1 MPTKVGD
8 VYQITSGAELK
19 GFADLV
25 NGEEPGAKGILTKN
39 ITLNEPGDYAQKW
52 TPMGASSS
60 AAFTGDF
67 DGNGKTITGLYM
79 DGEDAIS
86 GLFGYVGKTGS
97 IHDLTIADASV
108 KSTKTSYGVYTALVA
123 ASNAGTISNVALKDS
138 MVSSG
143 GYAGGIAALNDG
155 TITGCANESAPVTH
169 NEKATSSYYA
179 LAGGIAGQNRG
190 TIALSY
196 NLARVTG
203 GNENIG
209 HIGSIAGKNESAGT
223 IESCYNRGD
232 IQTGAYLGGITG
244 YLSGTATNC
253 YSTGSVPTGT
263 YAKALFGHCT
273 SYSAKATACF
283 YLTGCGPEDT
293 KGTAKTADCLLYTS
307 PSPRD

>member
-1 MPTKVGD
+1 
-8 VYQITSGAELK
+8 
-19 GFADLV
+19 
-25 NGEEPGAKGILTKN
+25 
-39 ITLNEPGDYAQKW
+39 
-52 TPMGASSS
+52 MGASSA

-169 NEKATSSYYA
+169 NEKSHQF
-179 LAGGIAGQNRG
+179 LLCAGWR
-190 TIALSY
+190 Y
-196 NLARVTG
+196 CRP
-203 GNENIG
+203 EP
-209 HIGSIAGKNESAGT
+209 
-223 IESCYNRGD
+223 GD
-232 IQTGAYLGGITG
+232 DRAQL
-244 YLSGTATNC
+244 
-253 YSTGSVPTGT
+253 
-263 YAKALFGHCT
+263 
-273 SYSAKATACF
+273 
-283 YLTGCGPEDT
+283 
-293 KGTAKTADCLLYTS
+293 
-307 PSPRD
+307 